1 MDKEQGALEGV
12 KGTKLGEEENHSDR
26 EKEMVE
32 DRYSQDYKQATGSI
46 EASQVGK
53 EQQQPDSTSP
63 DACTN
68 IQQ

>member
-1 MDKEQGALEGV
+1 ME
-12 KGTKLGEEENHSDR
+12 GTKLGEKENYSDR

-32 DRYSQDYKQATGSI
+32 DRCLQDYKQATGSM

-53 EQQQPDSTSP
+53 EQRQPNSTSP

-68 IQQ
+68 IQ